1 VMGTHDW
8 DTPTAPDGDYVP
20 IARLREAEA
29 KVKEL
34 ERERDEARKRVAE
47 LRGMDT
53 PWPLCDVIRT
63 LRYATSHLLQYH
75 DCDCDGWESYAGA
88 LEESDRYE
96 KMLRNGGPPTAEG
109 GVMTAEA
116 RVAALERERCEHC
129 GATLNV
135 SGCPRCGAP
144 VCCPQCC
151 QIQSLTER
159 AGKLQAAVKEPG
171 EAPEEEQG

>member
-1 VMGTHDW
+1 
-8 DTPTAPDGDYVP
+8 
-20 IARLREAEA
+20 
-29 KVKEL
+29 
-34 ERERDEARKRVAE
+34 
-47 LRGMDT
+47 MDT